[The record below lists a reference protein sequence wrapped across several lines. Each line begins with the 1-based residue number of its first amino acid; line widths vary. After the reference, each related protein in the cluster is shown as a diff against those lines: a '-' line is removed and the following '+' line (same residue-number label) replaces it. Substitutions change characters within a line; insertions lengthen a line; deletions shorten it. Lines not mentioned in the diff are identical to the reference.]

1 MIEGPVK
8 AFTAEEGRAQHH
20 AHVLLSEDVP
30 VPQVQLF
37 ALLLLL
43 LVIPLGV
50 FWLAFFEER
59 RQQYRQG
66 AVVEGYPLRVDHLG

>member
-1 MIEGPVK
+1 MK
-8 AFTAEEGRAQHH
+8 AFTAEEGRARHP

-30 VPQVQLF
+30 VPQILLF
-37 ALLLLL
+37 TLLLLL

-59 RQQYRQG
+59 RQQFRQD
-66 AVVEGYPLRVDHLG
+66 AVVEGCLLRADHLG